1 MGIFSPLG
9 YRRSLR
15 PWSLSCFSGGVL
27 YGAPTHPPGSP
38 IDMTGA
44 REVYKVLK
52 ALDRHIGSEDASGR
66 VLLYEAKQR
75 IRKLIISIDRSNASP
90 TL

>member
-1 MGIFSPLG
+1 MNNDTS
-9 YRRSLR
+9 
-15 PWSLSCFSGGVL
+15 
-27 YGAPTHPPGSP
+27 A

-44 REVYKVLK
+44 REVYKLLDE
-52 ALDRHIGSEDASGR
+52 LDRHINSQDASGR

-75 IRKLIISIDRSNASP
+75 IRKLIISIDRTNPSP

>member
-1 MGIFSPLG
+1 MNNDTS
-9 YRRSLR
+9 
-15 PWSLSCFSGGVL
+15 
-27 YGAPTHPPGSP
+27 A

-44 REVYKVLK
+44 REVYKLLEE
-52 ALDRHIGSEDASGR
+52 LDRHINSQDASGR

-75 IRKLIISIDRSNASP
+75 IRKLIISIDRTNPSP